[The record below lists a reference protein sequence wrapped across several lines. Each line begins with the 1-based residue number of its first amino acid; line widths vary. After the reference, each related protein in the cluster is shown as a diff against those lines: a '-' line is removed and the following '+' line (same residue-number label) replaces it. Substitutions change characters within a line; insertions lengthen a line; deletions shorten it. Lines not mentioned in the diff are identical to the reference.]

1 MCRPVALDGVIVTL
15 GFPEEQASCARSP
28 SGRRPASRPASARSS
43 AATSASAASS
53 RTSRSRPR
61 PGGDDGF
68 LMAEARRIF
77 GDDLAD
83 VVEID

>member
-1 MCRPVALDGVIVTL
+1 VANIEV
-15 GFPEEQASCARSP
+15 
-28 SGRRPASRPASARSS
+28 PAPPT
-43 AATSASAASS
+43 AA
-53 RTSRSRPR
+53 
-61 PGGDDGF
+61 DDGF